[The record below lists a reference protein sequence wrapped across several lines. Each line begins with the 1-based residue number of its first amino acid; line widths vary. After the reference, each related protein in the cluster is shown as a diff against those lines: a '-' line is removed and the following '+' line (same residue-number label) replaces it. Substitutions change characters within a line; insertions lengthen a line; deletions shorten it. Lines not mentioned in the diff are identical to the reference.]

1 MQRPF
6 LLCIRKCRTYPGVIT
21 APEGF
26 SYGSIALNDYPYDE
40 VWLTPRYTELWT
52 ADGDISVTLEL
63 DQPGSHAK

>member
-26 SYGSIALNDYPYDE
+26 IASPGAAAATQ
-40 VWLTPRYTELWT
+40 VLWST
-52 ADGDISVTLEL
+52 KRRPIGTR
-63 DQPGSHAK
+63 